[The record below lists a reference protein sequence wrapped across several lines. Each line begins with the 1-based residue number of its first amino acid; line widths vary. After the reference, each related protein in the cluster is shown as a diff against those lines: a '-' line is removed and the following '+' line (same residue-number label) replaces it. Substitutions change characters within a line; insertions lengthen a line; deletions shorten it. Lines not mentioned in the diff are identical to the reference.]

1 MFSYLNDYNFIQDL
15 LTVSVSIIATYYSLV
30 FFKDEAHKENL
41 HYGIILLDFILLIIK
56 IMLFVLMGCI
66 SITNIITVILN
77 R

>member
-15 LTVSVSIIATYYSLV
+15 LTISVSIIATYYSLV
-30 FFKDEAHKENL
+30 IFKDETNKANL
-41 HYGIILLDFILLIIK
+41 HWGILLLDFFLLIIK